1 MTIYICYYLYKN
13 ITHHMCHYVF
23 MYDGRDKNTNL
34 MVQLNIYQTH
44 MESWCKI
51 KSIATRLEYLIDER
65 EDEIDNYS

>member
-1 MTIYICYYLYKN
+1 
-13 ITHHMCHYVF
+13 MCHYVF

-44 MESWCKI
+44 MEAWCKI